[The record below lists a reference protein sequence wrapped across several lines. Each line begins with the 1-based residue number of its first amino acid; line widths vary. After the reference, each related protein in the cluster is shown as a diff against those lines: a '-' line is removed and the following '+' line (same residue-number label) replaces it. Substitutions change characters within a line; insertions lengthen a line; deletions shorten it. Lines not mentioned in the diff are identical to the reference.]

1 MTYTCAPAFWCIS
14 AISARSYLRHY
25 THRDA
30 STLRTDFIRRWMA
43 VALLPPYPTC
53 HGQKRWQAP
62 KRLSNA
68 ARSWQDVWMM
78 LISCETQTA
87 WWHVA
92 RTLSVRFSP
101 GHLVDL
107 QWFATLLRMLQMPA
121 HWTYSIISIIF
132 STSSLSAG
140 CSSESLHCPASFGY
154 WDGSRESG
162 KGLSCLN
169 DEDGHQAKPNSPIHN
184 ERGERWGRKRWRKHS
199 FIVLWQKSLL
209 NLHHMTSYDI
219 MWQFISIQNKAEHD
233 LNLTSFVIL
242 LL

>member
-169 DEDGHQAKPNSPIHN
+169 DDIIWYHVTIY
-184 ERGERWGRKRWRKHS
+184 KHPKQS
-199 FIVLWQKSLL
+199 RTWL
-209 NLHHMTSYDI
+209 
-219 MWQFISIQNKAEHD
+219 
-233 LNLTSFVIL
+233 SFVIL
-242 LL
+242 VLLL